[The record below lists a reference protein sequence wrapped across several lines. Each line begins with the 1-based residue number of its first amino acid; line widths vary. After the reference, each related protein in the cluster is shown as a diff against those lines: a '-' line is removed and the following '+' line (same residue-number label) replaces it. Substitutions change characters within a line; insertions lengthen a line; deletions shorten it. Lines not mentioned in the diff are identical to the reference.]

1 MACGYMQT
9 GAMAALLEA
18 GADPLIKDKQGR
30 DVVLLVDNLRKSM
43 PPSVAALQRIMA
55 LEQVA
60 GVLTDRCEPVAGP
73 TLSTFAPADK
83 VDGFSNRSLMPF
95 I

>member
-9 GAMAALLEA
+9 ACMTALLEA
-18 GADPLIKDKQGR
+18 GADPLIQDKQRR

-43 PPSVAALQRIMA
+43 PPNVAALQRIMA

-60 GVLTDRCEPVAGP
+60 GVLTDRWAASRVA
-73 TLSTFAPADK
+73 
-83 VDGFSNRSLMPF
+83 
-95 I
+95 